1 MKRYFSE
8 RNIVILLFILV
19 LVTFSLAQEQ
29 SRAMEKVYTGSW
41 MLQTNNTNKKNH
53 TTAPIA
59 GQSVQAASKIQ

>member
-19 LVTFSLAQEQ
+19 LATFSLAQEQ

-41 MLQTNNTNKKNH
+41 ILQTNNTNSKH
-53 TTAPIA
+53 TPAPIA
-59 GQSVQAASKIQ
+59 GQPVQATSKIQ